1 MSNEVTAPVEVVS
14 GDSKLRHQYGE
25 LKVRLSSLMDACRRI
40 IGTLDTDTVLEEVLE
55 SARFLTGARY
65 GVLLTYGDDGA
76 VSDVLASGMTT
87 QERAFLKYPPRGEGL
102 LGCLNETREPLRL
115 RDISADPRSTGFPKN
130 HPPMKTFLGMQM
142 RHGEEHVGNIFLT
155 EKEFGQEFT
164 QEDEETI
171 FMLVSLAAV
180 AITNTRTHEN
190 ELRARAGLGAL
201 LDISPVAISV
211 FDAKTGRMVTCNPE
225 FRRIAGEH
233 TTLEEDWEKAIP
245 TWRFQHADG
254 REIPLSELPLNRVM
268 LFGET
273 VRAEDI
279 VVVFP
284 DGRTMPTLISASPVY
299 SDQGELI
306 AGMLISQDMT
316 AIADLERVRNQFL
329 GMVSEDLR
337 MPLATIKGS
346 VAALSDIASSWGQ
359 AEPKHLVKIIDQ
371 QADLMRSQVN
381 SLVELT
387 YIDNGTLSISPEP
400 ANVMDLLNEAQ
411 KEFIK
416 VHPGTEI
423 ETDVSEGLPR
433 ALADN
438 QRIGQ
443 VLSNVLYSVA
453 RHTTDLTSIKVSA
466 CQIDIYVAISVSANS
481 GAISAG
487 ESWQMVHGILGS
499 QIQDIRKAA
508 GGETLALAMCKGIVE
523 AHGGRMRVEDEGMG
537 DGISITFTILAAD
550 EVDVE
555 IASKVS
561 VPEFSAPP
569 VTDPQVSDPR
579 VTNGARILMAVD
591 DPRLMATVRRT
602 LSGAG
607 YSPVPASD
615 FGALD
620 RIVYEENPD
629 LLLLDLS
636 SRTAAGLD
644 ITRRLSYDY
653 GVPVIVLSG
662 QGDGEDIER
671 AFEMGA
677 DDYIV
682 KPFSP
687 TELVARIMAT
697 LRKRSAARQPLSAQQ
712 YMCGNVAIDY
722 AGHTVTVSGSL
733 VHLTATEYQLV
744 VELSTKAGRIVTQD
758 ELLQR
763 VWGPE
768 YTGESQLLRSYVRS
782 LRQKLGDN
790 AKSPSYIF
798 TEHGIGYR
806 MQVPQ

>member
-1 MSNEVTAPVEVVS
+1 MSNEVTAPVEVAS
-14 GDSKLRHQYGE
+14 EDSKLRQQYGE

-65 GVLLTYGDDGA
+65 GVLLTYGEDGA

-87 QERAFLKYPPRGEGL
+87 QEMAFLKYPPRGEGL
-102 LGCLNETREPLRL
+102 LGSLNETREPLRL

-142 RHGEEHVGNIFLT
+142 THGEEHVGNIFLT

-211 FDAKTGRMVTCNPE
+211 FDAKTGRMVSCNPE

-233 TTLEEDWEKAIP
+233 TTLEADWEKEIP

-387 YIDNGTLSISPEP
+387 YIENGTLSISPEP
-400 ANVMDLLNEAQ
+400 ADVTDLLEEAQ

-537 DGISITFTILAAD
+537 DGITITFTILAAD

-561 VPEFSAPP
+561 APEFSAPQ
-569 VTDPQVSDPR
+569 VTDPQVTDPR

-591 DPRLMATVRRT
+591 DPRLMAAVRRT

-636 SRTAAGLD
+636 SRTAAGLE

-687 TELVARIMAT
+687 TELVARIMAS
-697 LRKRSAARQPLSAQQ
+697 LRKRSAARQPLCAPQ